1 MKIFAVCG
9 AGIGTSVLLKSNAD
23 RVLLDLGIEAE
34 VKAVSISDAMASD
47 SPAQIVLVTPEL
59 VEKLLDVRS
68 EVIPINNIFDLA
80 ELTQKLEL
88 ALSQ

>member
-34 VKAVSISDAMASD
+34 VKAVSITDAMAED

-59 VEKLLDVRS
+59 VEKLHDVRS
-68 EVIPINNIFDLA
+68 EVIPINNIFDLG
-80 ELTQKLEL
+80 ELAQKLESAL
-88 ALSQ
+88 A

>member
-23 RVLLDLGIEAE
+23 RVLQDLGIEAE

-47 SPAQIVLVTPEL
+47 SPAQVVLATPEL
-59 VEKLLDVRS
+59 VAQLTDVKS
-68 EVIPINNIFDLA
+68 EVIAINNIFDLGELA
-80 ELTQKLEL
+80 EKLESAL
-88 ALSQ
+88 A

>member
-34 VKAVSISDAMASD
+34 VKAVSIADATATD

-59 VEKLLDVRS
+59 VEKLVDIKS
-68 EVIPINNIFDLA
+68 EVIAINNIFDLA
-80 ELTQKLEL
+80 ELTQKLESAL
-88 ALSQ
+88 A